1 MEQWEHMVL
10 EFVVTLAPPHGDRIT
25 AVTPDGEFVDIDTGD
40 PTTGRLVQALNEL
53 GQQGWAMVTKE
64 TDETERRRTQTFWLR
79 RPAPQPPKAGGSWAT
94 SV

>member
-10 EFVVTLAPPHGDRIT
+10 QSVVTLAPPHGDRIT
-25 AVTPDGEFVDIDTGD
+25 AVTPDGEFVDIDSGD
-40 PTTGRLVQALNEL
+40 PTTGRLVQAPNEL

-64 TDETERRRTQTFWLR
+64 TDETERRTHTFWLR